1 MLENY
6 KRSKMTTNKMTFKV
20 SSTIN
25 KWLFSF
31 MGLGLMTF
39 ILGLFIAPQR
49 IWPNFLISEYY
60 FLSLGMGATFFI
72 AVQYVS
78 NAGWGVAIRR
88 IPEAMTTTIPI
99 AGIGILVLIFGIH
112 TLYEWSHHSVV
123 EYDKILQSKS
133 SWLNETFFI
142 IRLIVYFVIWT
153 LLSRTILKN
162 SLRQDT
168 DSNVIYTKRN
178 VRNSVFFIIIG
189 VFTFSLASIDL
200 VMSLQPHWY
209 STVFGFLT
217 LSGMFLSGLA
227 TITIFMVILRSLG
240 FKHIFT
246 KDHMRDMGT
255 LMMSFSFF
263 WVYMWISQHMLIWYS
278 NIPEET
284 SYYMF
289 RHFGGWGSLSFL
301 NVILNWLIPFVIL
314 MPKASKIN
322 DKIMLQIAIVLLIGH
337 WLDLYIM
344 IMPALFGK
352 QPIFGFWEIGLFL
365 GFIALFF
372 WAVLRRLTKHNLLPV
387 NDPYLVESLPSSELQ
402 SIIALRESNV

>member
-1 MLENY
+1 M
-6 KRSKMTTNKMTFKV
+6 KTDKITFKV

-25 KWLFSF
+25 KWLFSI
-31 MGLGLMTF
+31 MGLGLLTF
-39 ILGLFIAPQR
+39 ILGLFISPQR
-49 IWPNFLISEYY
+49 VWSNFLISEYY
-60 FLSLGMGATFFI
+60 FLTLGMGAAFFI

-88 IPEAMTTTIPI
+88 IPEAMTTTIPV
-99 AGIGILVLIFGIH
+99 AGVGILVLIFGIH
-112 TLYEWSHHSVV
+112 TLYEWSHHTVV

-142 IRLIVYFVIWT
+142 IRLVIYFIIWT

-162 SLRQDT
+162 SLRQDKNPDT
-168 DSNVIYTKRN
+168 IYTKRN
-178 VRNSVFFIIIG
+178 VRNSVFFIILG

-209 STVFGFLT
+209 STIFGFLT

-246 KDHMRDMGT
+246 KDHMHDMGT

-314 MPKASKIN
+314 MPKASKLN
-322 DKIMLQIAIVLLIGH
+322 DKIMLQIAIDILIGH

-352 QPIFGFWEIGLFL
+352 QPVFGFWEIGLFL
-365 GFIALFF
+365 GFMALFF
-372 WAVLRRLTKHNLLPV
+372 WAVLKRLSKHNLLPV
-387 NDPYLVESLPSSELQ
+387 NDPYLVESLPQSEIQ
-402 SIIALRESNV
+402 SITAFRESNA

>member
-1 MLENY
+1 M
-6 KRSKMTTNKMTFKV
+6 KTDKITFKV

-25 KWLFSF
+25 KWLFSI
-31 MGLGLMTF
+31 MGLGLLTF
-39 ILGLFIAPQR
+39 ILGLFISPQR
-49 IWPNFLISEYY
+49 VWSNFLISEYY
-60 FLSLGMGATFFI
+60 FLTLGMGAAFFI

-88 IPEAMTTTIPI
+88 IPEAMTTTIPV
-99 AGIGILVLIFGIH
+99 AGVGILVLIFGIH
-112 TLYEWSHHSVV
+112 TLYEWSHHTVV

-142 IRLIVYFVIWT
+142 IRLVIYFIIWT

-162 SLRQDT
+162 SLRQDKNPDT
-168 DSNVIYTKRN
+168 IYTKRN
-178 VRNSVFFIIIG
+178 VRNSVFFIILG

-209 STVFGFLT
+209 STIFGFLT

-246 KDHMRDMGT
+246 KDHMHDMGT

-314 MPKASKIN
+314 MPKASKLN
-322 DKIMLQIAIVLLIGH
+322 DKIMLQIAIVILIGH

-352 QPIFGFWEIGLFL
+352 QPVFGFWEIGLFL
-365 GFIALFF
+365 GFMALFF
-372 WAVLRRLTKHNLLPV
+372 WAVLKRLSKHNLLPV
-387 NDPYLVESLPSSELQ
+387 NDPYLVESLPQSEIQ
-402 SIIALRESNV
+402 SITAFRESNA